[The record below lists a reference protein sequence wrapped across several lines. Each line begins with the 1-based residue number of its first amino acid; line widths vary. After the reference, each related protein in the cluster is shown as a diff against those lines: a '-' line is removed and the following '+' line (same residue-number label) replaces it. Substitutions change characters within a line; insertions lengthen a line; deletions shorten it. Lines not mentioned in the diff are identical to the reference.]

1 MLTVQR
7 LEIFNINTNDPMQ
20 QLFDSKFPAV
30 FHCQKVTD
38 HSPCLPHFLLLNA
51 ESKSSSRTDEIRH
64 YDCHVKFENNTS
76 GRARLWDTTLKFL
89 CPGLSITS
97 PDHLVKNSF
106 MQTLLCNQNT
116 SLKKEYKQVHALT
129 HQKTYSSERSRVTN
143 VMIPRRQGGINSFKW
158 NREMSFFPVSF
169 SLFVSIQLHSH
180 CYAFKPTYWKYAN
193 RTHSLERG

>member
-51 ESKSSSRTDEIRH
+51 ESKSSSRTDEIHH
-64 YDCHVKFENNTS
+64 YDYHVKFENNTS
-76 GRARLWDTTLKFL
+76 GRARLWDTALKCL

-97 PDHLVKNSF
+97 PDHLAKISCHVHENNHIIDFGSVKVVGHEANYHERLFLEAWFSIRDP
-106 MQTLLCNQNT
+106 QSGNDHIAIP
-116 SLKKEYKQVHALT
+116 EVYKWHTHKSRATFFQEPARRYFFLSARLACCYLNHA
-129 HQKTYSSERSRVTN
+129 
-143 VMIPRRQGGINSFKW
+143 
-158 NREMSFFPVSF
+158 
-169 SLFVSIQLHSH
+169 
-180 CYAFKPTYWKYAN
+180 C
-193 RTHSLERG
+193 

>member
-1 MLTVQR
+1 MQIVLTVQR

-76 GRARLWDTTLKFL
+76 GRARLWDTALKFL
-89 CPGLSITS
+89 CPGLFITS
-97 PDHLVKNSF
+97 PDHLDVGCVMWLGF
-106 MQTLLCNQNT
+106 
-116 SLKKEYKQVHALT
+116 KKEST
-129 HQKTYSSERSRVTN
+129 RSSINKWTKAFYRDYL
-143 VMIPRRQGGINSFKW
+143 RRI
-158 NREMSFFPVSF
+158 
-169 SLFVSIQLHSH
+169 
-180 CYAFKPTYWKYAN
+180 
-193 RTHSLERG
+193 